1 MSKFCHRYD
10 ANQSLPRSWT
20 KVTHAGVLRR
30 SYWGGSSTP
39 WKVPSNSP
47 LTIGSPQRSTAG
59 GPHLQV
65 DHYEGMAEDSWG
77 TSEHGAWNT
86 RWVGVALST
95 PACPP
100 EGQQPPYPYSQ
111 GSLTPTPRPAA
122 PCPRVGQPAHPDCR
136 GFTPTT
142 RLRGLLRHR

>member
-20 KVTHAGVLRR
+20 KVTCAGVLRR

-47 LTIGSPQRSTAG
+47 LTVGSPQRSTAG

-65 DHYEGMAEDSWG
+65 DHYEGMAG
-77 TSEHGAWNT
+77 FLGNFGASCLEYPVGGGCSLNSSLSSRGPTTTISVFT
-86 RWVGVALST
+86 RKPDT
-95 PACPP
+95 N
-100 EGQQPPYPYSQ
+100 
-111 GSLTPTPRPAA
+111 SLTCSSLPKSWPTGPPRL
-122 PCPRVGQPAHPDCR
+122 PRFYPNDP
-136 GFTPTT
+136 PT
-142 RLRGLLRHR
+142 